1 MLLRRSSQKID
12 LLKKVP
18 LFSSLSQKH
27 LGEIAKHADQVQVEK
42 GRVLVQ
48 QGKTGW
54 EFIFIVEGKA
64 RVEKNGKIIRQL
76 TGGDFF
82 GEISLIDGEPRT
94 ATVIAETDMTILVVH
109 KPSFD
114 HLLDSIPGLQRKILV
129 SLCQYLRRAEKAMNI

>member
-12 LLKKVP
+12 LLKKVH
-18 LFSSLSQKH
+18 LFSNLSQRH

-48 QGKTGW
+48 QGKIGW

-64 RVEKNGKIIRQL
+64 RVEKDGNVIRQL
-76 TGGDFF
+76 SKGDFF

-94 ATVIAETDMTILVVH
+94 SSVIAETNMTLLIVH

-114 HLLDSIPGLQRKILV
+114 HLLDAIPGLQRKILI
-129 SLCQYLRRAEKAMNI
+129 SLCQYLRRAEKAIDK

>member
-1 MLLRRSSQKID
+1 MLLRRSSQKVD
-12 LLKKVP
+12 FLKKVP
-18 LFSSLSQKH
+18 LFNNLSQRH
-27 LGEIAKHADQVQVEK
+27 LKEIAKHADQVQVER

-64 RVEKNGKIIRQL
+64 RVEKNGKVIRQL

-94 ATVIAETDMTILVVH
+94 SSVIADTDMTLLIVH
-109 KPSFD
+109 KSSFD
-114 HLLDSIPGLQRKILV
+114 HLLEAIPGLQKKVLV
-129 SLCQYLRRAEKAMNI
+129 SLCQYLRRAEKAMIM

>member
-12 LLKKVP
+12 LLKKVH
-18 LFSSLSQKH
+18 LFSNLSLRH
-27 LGEIAKHADQVQVEK
+27 LREIAKHADQVQVEK

-48 QGKTGW
+48 QGKIGW

-64 RVEKNGKIIRQL
+64 RVEKDGNVIRQL
-76 TGGDFF
+76 SKGDFF

-94 ATVIAETDMTILVVH
+94 SSVIAETNMTLLIVH

-114 HLLDSIPGLQRKILV
+114 HLLDAIPGLQRKILI
-129 SLCQYLRRAEKAMNI
+129 SLCQYLRRAEKAIDK

>member
-1 MLLRRSSQKID
+1 MLLRRSSQKVD
-12 LLKKVP
+12 FLKKVP
-18 LFSSLSQKH
+18 LFNNLSQRH
-27 LGEIAKHADQVQVEK
+27 LKEIAKHADQVQVER

-64 RVEKNGKIIRQL
+64 RVEKNGKVIRQL

-94 ATVIAETDMTILVVH
+94 SSVIADTDMTLLIVH

-114 HLLDSIPGLQRKILV
+114 HLLEAIPGLQKKVLV
-129 SLCQYLRRAEKAMNI
+129 SLCQYLRRAEKSMNI

>member
-1 MLLRRSSQKID
+1 MLLRRSSQKVD
-12 LLKKVP
+12 FLKKVP
-18 LFSSLSQKH
+18 LFNNLSQRH
-27 LGEIAKHADQVQVEK
+27 LKEIAKHADQVQVES
-42 GRVLVQ
+42 GRILVQ

-64 RVEKNGKIIRQL
+64 RVEKNGKVIRQL

-94 ATVIAETDMTILVVH
+94 SSVIADTDMTLLIVH

-114 HLLDSIPGLQRKILV
+114 HLLEAIPGLQKKVLV
-129 SLCQYLRRAEKAMNI
+129 SLCQYLRRAEKAMNM